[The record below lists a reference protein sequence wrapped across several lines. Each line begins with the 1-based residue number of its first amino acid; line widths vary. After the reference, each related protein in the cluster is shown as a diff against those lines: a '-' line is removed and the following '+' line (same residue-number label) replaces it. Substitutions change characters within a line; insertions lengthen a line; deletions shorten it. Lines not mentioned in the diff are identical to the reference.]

1 MPPISVEVTRE
12 GAREGASEGA
22 REEEG
27 GSVETER
34 AEGEEGEEEAA
45 A

>member
-12 GAREGASEGA
+12 GAREGTSEGA

-34 AEGEEGEEEAA
+34 EEWEEGEEEAA